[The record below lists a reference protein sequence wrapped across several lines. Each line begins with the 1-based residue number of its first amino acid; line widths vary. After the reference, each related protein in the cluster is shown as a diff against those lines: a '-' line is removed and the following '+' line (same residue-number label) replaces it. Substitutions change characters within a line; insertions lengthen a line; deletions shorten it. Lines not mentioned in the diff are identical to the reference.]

1 MRTWDEILD
10 RLVRHVGGTRVLA
23 LPLLR
28 ALAVVAGVT
37 WVLLT
42 PESHPRWGS
51 LVVAVSAFLGYSVAL
66 DFGLWLRPALVLRWN
81 LLVLL
86 ADLGFALTLIG
97 LAGAGSTLFL
107 ALLLIAG
114 IQSYYY
120 GTRRGVVVAVASALA
135 YLAVVWP
142 TIDEIEWANMA
153 IRITMLLGTAIG
165 VGILA
170 QIEDAERLKVAVLTA
185 EAQTRERFIRSVVE
199 SLREGVVA
207 LDPEGCVLAWN
218 AAMEA
223 RHGIAEADIV
233 GKKYED
239 LFPAARREP
248 LGRAIGR
255 LLQGEVEEFT
265 LEAVEYETSPGGPAI
280 ANVKGSL
287 LRQRGR
293 PAGAVLLVE
302 DITERVGFERSARQA
317 EKLAALGT
325 LAAGLAHELNNPIGI
340 ISSRIELMLLDA
352 ESRPLPG
359 EVREDLEVLH
369 RNAQRVARIAQ
380 GLLSFARQ
388 SPGEQAPVDVNDVV
402 EETLLLV
409 DRQISKHGIALKR
422 NLTPGL
428 PLVRGD
434 GNALQQ
440 VVLNLVTNARDALA
454 GGGEIVIETSAVPGR
469 PGAVRLVVRDTGPGI
484 PPETIP
490 RIFDP
495 FFTTKTN
502 GTGLG
507 LSISHGI
514 VRDHGGT
521 LDVESQPGKGTTF
534 IMIFPGVAA
543 ESRA

>member
-1 MRTWDEILD
+1 MRGFEELLE
-10 RLVRHVGGTRVLA
+10 RLGRHVGGTRVLA
-23 LPLLR
+23 LSLLR
-28 ALAVVAGVT
+28 GLAVVAAVT

-42 PESHPRWGS
+42 PATHPRWGS
-51 LVVAVSAFLGYSVAL
+51 LVVTVCVFVAYSATL
-66 DFGLWLRPALVLRWN
+66 DIALWLRPERLLRLN
-81 LLVLL
+81 VAVLL
-86 ADLGFALTLIG
+86 ADLAFALTLIG
-97 LAGAGSTLFL
+97 FAGAGSTLFL
-107 ALLLIAG
+107 ALLLVAG
-114 IQSYYY
+114 IQSYYH
-120 GTRRGVVVAVASALA
+120 GARRGVAVAVGSGIA
-135 YLAVVWP
+135 YLIVVWP

-153 IRITMLLGTAIG
+153 IRLTMLLGTAIG

-170 QIEDAERLKVAVLTA
+170 RIEDAERSKVAVLTT
-185 EAQTRERFIRSVVE
+185 EAHARERFIRGVVE

-207 LDPEGCVLAWN
+207 LDPEGRIVAWN
-218 AAMEA
+218 QAMQA
-223 RHGIAEADIV
+223 RHGV
-233 GKKYED
+233 GETEVVGRKYEE
-239 LFPAARREP
+239 LFRAGSGRE
-248 LGRAIGR
+248 LGRDLAR
-255 LLQGEVEEFT
+255 LLSGEVEEIT
-265 LEAVEYETSPGGPAI
+265 LDSVQVETVQGGRAVV
-280 ANVKGSL
+280 NVKGSL
-287 LRQRGR
+287 LRQAGR

-302 DITERVGFERSARQA
+302 DITERVAFERSARQA

-352 ESRPLPG
+352 ESRPLAE

-388 SPGEQAPVDVNDVV
+388 SPGDQAPVDVNHVV

-409 DRQISKHGIALKR
+409 DREISKHGIT
-422 NLTPGL
+422 LTRRLSPGL

-440 VVLNLVTNARDALA
+440 VVLNLLTNARDALPE
-454 GGGEIVIETSAVPGR
+454 GGEIVVETAAVRGR
-469 PGAVRLVVRDTGPGI
+469 PGSVRVRVRDSGPGI
-484 PPETIP
+484 PPEMIP

-495 FFTTKTN
+495 FFTTKSN

-521 LDVESQPGKGTTF
+521 LDVESQPGRGTTF
-534 IMIFPGVAA
+534 VITFPGLAA

>member
-1 MRTWDEILD
+1 MRGFEELLD
-10 RLVRHVGGTRVLA
+10 RLGRQVGGTRVLA

-28 ALAVVAGVT
+28 GLAVVAGLT

-42 PESHPRWGS
+42 PATHPRWSG
-51 LVVAVSAFLGYSVAL
+51 LALTAGAFLVYSVTL
-66 DFGLWLRPALVLRWN
+66 DLALWLRPGLLLRLNLV
-81 LLVLL
+81 VLL
-86 ADLGFALTLIG
+86 ADLAFALTLIG

-120 GTRRGVVVAVASALA
+120 GTRRGVMVAVASGMA
-135 YLAVVWP
+135 YLVVVWP

-153 IRITMLLGTAIG
+153 IRLTMLLGTAIG
-165 VGILA
+165 VGVLA
-170 QIEDAERLKVAVLTA
+170 RIEDAERLKVAVLTA

-207 LDPEGCVLAWN
+207 LDQEGRVLAWN
-218 AAMEA
+218 QAMHA
-223 RHGIAEADIV
+223 RHGVGEADIV
-233 GKKYED
+233 GRKYEQ
-239 LFPAARREP
+239 LFPAESRGP
-248 LGRAIGR
+248 LGRDLDR
-255 LLQGEVEEFT
+255 LLRGEVEEFT
-265 LEAVEYETSPGGPAI
+265 LESMERETPQGGRTTV
-280 ANVKGSL
+280 NVKGSL
-287 LRQRGR
+287 LRQGGQ

-302 DITERVGFERSARQA
+302 DITERVAFERSARQA

-352 ESRPLPG
+352 ESRPLPE

-388 SPGEQAPVDVNDVV
+388 SPGDQAPVDVNHIV
-402 EETLLLV
+402 EETLFLV
-409 DRQISKHGIALKR
+409 DRQISQHGITLKR

-440 VVLNLVTNARDALA
+440 VVLNLLTNARDALA
-454 GGGEIVIETSAVPGR
+454 EGGEIVIETSAVRGR
-469 PGAVRLVVRDTGPGI
+469 PGAVRLRVRDSGPGI

-534 IMIFPGVAA
+534 VITFPGVAA
-543 ESRA
+543 GDRA